1 MDLILGV
8 FGAVVAFCVI
18 IITVKIMGILITRN
32 KK

>member
-8 FGAVVAFCVI
+8 FSAIVAFCI
-18 IITVKIMGILITRN
+18 FIITVKIMGILITRG